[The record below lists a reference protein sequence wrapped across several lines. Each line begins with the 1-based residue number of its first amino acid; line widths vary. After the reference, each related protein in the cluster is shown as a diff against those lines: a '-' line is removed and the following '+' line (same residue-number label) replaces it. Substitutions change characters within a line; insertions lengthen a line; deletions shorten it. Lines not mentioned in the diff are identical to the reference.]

1 MTRKWTLA
9 CLLALGLS
17 AIATAEDSAKLT
29 LVDALRLAKE
39 RNGDVRSARLQVEA
53 SRARVTSSF
62 SSFLPTVTPSYSYNT
77 STTNRQTS
85 PHGRFGDATSSSDVT
100 ANLKLLDFGE
110 RDLNYKSSR
119 RSAEAQEL
127 SALQTIRSIL
137 FQVHQ
142 RYYDALRAQEL
153 QRVQNAQ
160 LERAR
165 TILQQTETRV
175 ELGDAARKDI
185 LQAKADVLNSQASVL
200 GARNRVAS
208 TQADLKAAIGWEQAT
223 LPELESAGDAKAA
236 ISSKTLDETVTE
248 GLMRRADLQGQR
260 KRLEGQLIDVRL
272 TQLDG
277 LVSFSVD
284 ASFRKSFSPDV
295 LDRSALVLSASIPL
309 YDGARSKSN
318 LRAARAGVDAS
329 KASLAQ
335 SEREARAEIESA
347 YFEFALNQERLAATS
362 AALEAA
368 RINFEAA
375 RESQRAGASN
385 LIEVLTAQL
394 SLVTAEVN
402 SVEATY
408 DALISGIR
416 LRLVTG
422 EAIPGE
428 SE

>member
-1 MTRKWTLA
+1 MTRTWTLA

-17 AIATAEDSAKLT
+17 AIAAANEPAKLT
-29 LVDALRLAKE
+29 LIDALRLANE
-39 RNGDVRSARLQVEA
+39 RNGDVRAARLQVEA

-62 SSFLPTVTPSYSYNT
+62 SAFLPTVTPSYSYNT
-77 STTNRQTS
+77 STTNRQTN
-85 PHGRFGDATSSSDVT
+85 PRGRAGDATSSSDVT

-110 RDLNYKSSR
+110 RDLNYRSSR
-119 RSAEAQEL
+119 RSAEAQQL
-127 SALQTIRSIL
+127 SALQTIRSTL

-142 RYYDALRAQEL
+142 RYFDALRAQEL

-160 LERAR
+160 FERAR

-200 GARNRVAS
+200 AARNRVSS
-208 TQADLKAAIGWEQAT
+208 TQAGLKAAIGWEAAT
-223 LPELESAGDAKAA
+223 LPELEPAGDATAVVPA
-236 ISSKTLDETVTE
+236 RTLEATISE
-248 GLMRRADLQGQR
+248 GLLRRADLQGQR
-260 KRLEGQLIDVRL
+260 KRLDSQLADVRL
-272 TQLDG
+272 TEIDG
-277 LVSFSVD
+277 LVQFSID

-309 YDGARSKSN
+309 YDGARSRSN

-329 KASLAQ
+329 KASLVQ
-335 SEREARAEIESA
+335 SEREARAEIEAA
-347 YFEFALNQERLAATS
+347 YFEFALNQERLVATS

-368 RINFEAA
+368 RINFDAA

>member
-1 MTRKWTLA
+1 M
-9 CLLALGLS
+9 ALGLS
-17 AIATAEDSAKLT
+17 AIAVADEPAKLT
-29 LVDALRLAKE
+29 LVDALRLANE
-39 RNGDVRSARLQVEA
+39 RNGDVRAARLQVEA
-53 SRARVTSSF
+53 SRARVTSTF
-62 SSFLPTVTPSYSYNT
+62 SAFLPTVTPSYSYNT

-85 PHGRFGDATSSSDVT
+85 PRGRAGDATSSSDVT

-110 RDLNYKSSR
+110 RDLNYRSSR
-119 RSAEAQEL
+119 RTAEAQEL
-127 SALQTIRSIL
+127 SALQTVRSTL

-200 GARNRVAS
+200 AARNRVSS
-208 TQADLKAAIGWEQAT
+208 TQADLKAAIGWEAAS
-223 LPELESAGDAKAA
+223 LPELEPAGAA
-236 ISSKTLDETVTE
+236 QAVVSQSTLEATVKE

-260 KRLEGQLIDVRL
+260 KRLDSQLADVRL
-272 TQLDG
+272 TEIDG
-277 LVSFSVD
+277 LVQFSVD

-309 YDGARSKSN
+309 YDGARSRAN

-329 KASLAQ
+329 RASLVQ

-347 YFEFALNQERLAATS
+347 YFEFALNQERLAATA

-368 RINFEAA
+368 RTNFEAA

-428 SE
+428 NE